1 MRPLGGVAAPQN
13 EIDAVRWEGL
23 EGAARLL
30 TYEYDRMVLGAFAR
44 RIVTETLH

>member
-1 MRPLGGVAAPQN
+1 MRPLGGIATPRN

-30 TYEYDRMVLGAFAR
+30 TYDHDRTVLGAFAQR
-44 RIVTETLH
+44 VVTETLH